1 MYTSKL
7 SNMQFKSIFLTL
19 LTGAAVSNAVVV
31 DLFAD
36 TDCNTPAGNRNV
48 FDNSCAPLGG
58 FQSFRITGSGGS
70 GQQLSAYSRNACAG
84 PVTACVPVSVTGD
97 CVRATNDDGGSN
109 AMSSSPV
116 CGAV

>member
-1 MYTSKL
+1 
-7 SNMQFKSIFLTL
+7 MQFKAILTL
-19 LTGAAVSNAVVV
+19 LAVAATSNAVIV

-36 TDCNTPAGNRNV
+36 TDCATPAGSRNV

-58 FQSFRITGSGGS
+58 FQSYRITGSGGS

-84 PVTACVPVSVTGD
+84 PVTACTGVAATGS

>member
-1 MYTSKL
+1 
-7 SNMQFKSIFLTL
+7 MQFFTL
-19 LTGAAVSNAVVV
+19 LALATSATLTSAVVV

-36 TDCNTPAGNRNV
+36 TNCNEPAGSRNIYE
-48 FDNSCAPLGG
+48 NTCAPLGG
-58 FQSFRITGSGGS
+58 FQSFRITGSGAG

-84 PVTACVPVSVTGD
+84 PVTACTGVAATGD
-97 CVRATNDDGGSN
+97 CQRATNDDGGSN

>member
-1 MYTSKL
+1 
-7 SNMQFKSIFLTL
+7 MQFSTLVLTL
-19 LTGAAVSNAVVV
+19 LATGAPLTSAVVV
-31 DLFAD
+31 DLFSD
-36 TDCNTPAGNRNV
+36 TNCNNRAGSRNV

-58 FQSFRITGSGGS
+58 FQSYRITGSGGS

-84 PVTACVPVSVTGD
+84 PVTACTPVAASGA
-97 CVRATNDDGGSN
+97 CIRARNDNGGSN

>member
-1 MYTSKL
+1 
-7 SNMQFKSIFLTL
+7 MQFKAIITL
-19 LTGAAVSNAVVV
+19 LAVAVTSNAVIV
-31 DLFAD
+31 DLFSD
-36 TDCNTPAGNRNV
+36 PGCVTPAGNRNV

-58 FQSFRITGSGGS
+58 FQSYRITGSGGS

-84 PVTACVPVSVTGD
+84 PVTACTPVAATGS

-116 CGAV
+116 CGAL

>member
-1 MYTSKL
+1 VYTSKL
-7 SNMQFKSIFLTL
+7 ANMQFKSIFFTL
-19 LTGAAVSNAVVV
+19 LAGAAVSNAVIV

-36 TDCNTPAGNRNV
+36 PNCNTPAGNRNV

-58 FQSFRITGSGGS
+58 FQSFKITGSGGS

-84 PVTACVPVSVTGD
+84 PVTACVPVSATGN

>member
-1 MYTSKL
+1 
-7 SNMQFKSIFLTL
+7 MQFKSTMLAVLAGI
-19 LTGAAVSNAVVV
+19 AVSNAVVV

-36 TDCNTPAGNRNV
+36 TNCSIPAGNRNV

-70 GQQLSAYSRNACAG
+70 GQQLSAFSRNACAG
-84 PVTACVPVSVTGD
+84 PVTACVPVAATGS
-97 CVRATNDDGGSN
+97 CVRATNDNGGSN